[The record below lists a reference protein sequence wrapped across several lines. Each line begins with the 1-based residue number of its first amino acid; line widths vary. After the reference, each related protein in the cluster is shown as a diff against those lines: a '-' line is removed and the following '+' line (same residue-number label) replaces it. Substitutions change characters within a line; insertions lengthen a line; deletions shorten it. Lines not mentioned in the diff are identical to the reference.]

1 MDQISGFVSAAETLA
16 EIGSLQSLSLSLN
29 FLSAAC
35 NPNLC
40 RAKGRGL
47 QPKGLRVKE
56 TADFKVY
63 TKGAGTGELKVSIK
77 GPSEFQYTNLPPQLR
92 SDQPNVHEIKGDLNI
107 FAEGLEEP
115 CKRKDL
121 GDGVYGFEYYPT
133 SPGTYSITITWG
145 GQHIPRRYSH
155 SNGHHHINLS
165 IALILVF
172 LILVPLR

>member
-1 MDQISGFVSAAETLA
+1 MELEGLTAAWTLFVGCLVLECGWLDD
-16 EIGSLQSLSLSLN
+16 LSWCH

-77 GPSEFQYTNLPPQLR
+77 GPSEF
-92 SDQPNVHEIKGDLNI
+92 HDL
-107 FAEGLEEP
+107 
-115 CKRKDL
+115 
-121 GDGVYGFEYYPT
+121 
-133 SPGTYSITITWG
+133 S
-145 GQHIPRRYSH
+145 
-155 SNGHHHINLS
+155 
-165 IALILVF
+165 
-172 LILVPLR
+172 